1 MAFTN
6 PIWLWGLTG
15 LLVPIGI
22 HLLSRKE
29 GKVIRVGSIRHL
41 EDSTTKQFRS
51 LRLNE
56 LLLLL
61 LRCCVIAL
69 VVLIL
74 SGLHFNTGAN
84 QHRHWVVVEAG
95 LEKDND
101 IAKVLDS
108 LKQQGFEARQLS
120 AGFPP
125 IDSATAGTLPYWTA
139 VEALKQK
146 SLQHIIIISHNRVA
160 DFSGKRTSLPSNV
173 QWITKEPAPK
183 EFPLHAIRLSADSVS
198 IRTGKTTSTLTT
210 FHDSKARLSSGD
222 KYVHIGKD
230 SVSIDMPDTVTVEI
244 ASDKTYFY
252 DQMILVASLQVLKE
266 TLPVTLSWKIIPAQ
280 DGTNKVSA
288 SWLIWLSDKNIP
300 VGALHYIT
308 LQSKNVNPS
317 GPLFTQREESSNAN
331 GWIIT
336 RRLNEDLALQ
346 EKLPLQL
353 ASILFP
359 NKRDNLRAAQH
370 DQRTLPEKTQWSSE
384 TRADTD
390 TSNTPQHEDQA
401 PASPLLAFAA
411 IAMLVTE
418 RVVAYKRNQ

>member
-15 LLVPIGI
+15 LLVPISI

-69 VVLIL
+69 VVLLL
-74 SGLHFNTGAN
+74 SGLHFNTDAN
-84 QHRHWVVVEAG
+84 QQRHWVVIEAG
-95 LEKDND
+95 LEKDTD

-108 LKQQGFEARQLS
+108 LTQQGFEAKQLS

-125 IDSATAGTLPYWTA
+125 IDSATASPLPYWTA
-139 VEALKQK
+139 IEALKQK
-146 SLQHIIIISHNRVA
+146 SLQRVVIISHNRVA
-160 DFSGKRTSLPSNV
+160 DFRGKRIALPTNM
-173 QWITKEPAPK
+173 QWIVKESAPK
-183 EFPLHAIRLSADSVS
+183 TFPLHAIRLSSDSVS
-198 IRTGKTTSTLTT
+198 IRTGKSTSTLTT
-210 FHDSKARLSSGD
+210 FQDTKVSLSPGD
-222 KYVHIGKD
+222 TYFHHEKD
-230 SVSIDMPDTVTVEI
+230 SVSIDKPDTVALEI
-244 ASDKTYFY
+244 ASDKEFYY
-252 DQMILVASLQVLKE
+252 DQLILVASLEALKQ
-266 TLPVTLSWKIIPAQ
+266 TLPVVLTWKTVSAQ
-280 DGTNKVSA
+280 DLTSGTSA
-288 SWLIWLSDKNIP
+288 SWLIWLSDKKIP
-300 VGALHYIT
+300 AGARHYIA
-308 LQSKNVNPS
+308 LQSKSLRHS
-317 GPLFTQREESSNAN
+317 GPLFAQREELDNAS
-331 GWIIT
+331 GWTIT
-336 RRLNEDLALQ
+336 RRLNEDIALE

-370 DQRTLPEKTQWSSE
+370 DQRMQPEKTQWSTE
-384 TRADTD
+384 TQSDTD
-390 TSNTPQHEDQA
+390 ASTPSRKDHA